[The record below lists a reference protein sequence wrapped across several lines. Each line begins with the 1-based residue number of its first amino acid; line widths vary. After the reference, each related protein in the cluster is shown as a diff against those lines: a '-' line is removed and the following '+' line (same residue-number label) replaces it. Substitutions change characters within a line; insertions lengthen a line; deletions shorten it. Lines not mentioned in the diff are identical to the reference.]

1 MARVNG
7 DRMTVKEL
15 LDLEAKFQKAIALER
30 AREERLRRHARRHGL
45 RLVKSRS
52 RRPDAIDFGGFMI
65 VEPTR
70 GVVLAGGSPHPFSLS
85 LEDVEACLIL

>member
-1 MARVNG
+1 MKHR
-7 DRMTVKEL
+7 RISKS
-15 LDLEAKFQKAIALER
+15 ER

-45 RLVKSRS
+45 ALVKWPFRK
-52 RRPDAIDFGGFMI
+52 PGAVDFGGFMI

-85 LEDVEACLIL
+85 LEEAEACLIL

>member
-30 AREERLRRHARRHGL
+30 AR
-45 RLVKSRS
+45 
-52 RRPDAIDFGGFMI
+52 
-65 VEPTR
+65 
-70 GVVLAGGSPHPFSLS
+70 
-85 LEDVEACLIL
+85 